1 MVHTGSYLV
10 VDRPEQG
17 IAVAVDSRVV
27 DRHRVVGT
35 EAHRGHTVVGRGD
48 KAVGRGDK
56 AVGTGYRSYSSDTS
70 RTLDMTYS

>member
-1 MVHTGSYLV
+1 MGSYLV

-27 DRHRVVGT
+27 DKHRVVGT
-35 EAHRGHTVVGRGD
+35 EAHRGHMVVGRGD
-48 KAVGRGDK
+48 KAVGT
-56 AVGTGYRSYSSDTS
+56 VYRSYSSDTS